1 MAVHQLERLLVY
13 TDKNKRDE
21 FDVPEAAFDE
31 LYELFVETKDDV
43 LDQNHTSVAF
53 FNEVFY
59 NLTYVYAYEDSAENI
74 NSFLHEESPL
84 LPLPQELREPDSEQ
98 QINALREHNDWTED
112 INSYVMEFVWV
123 VLKKQNNLPKH
134 VRFFLTALTHALT
147 GVEGFYVFED
157 FLKKHPAKHSISFE
171 MKPEVILDFVF
182 QTPEDWQ
189 RATKDFDKETVSHI
203 VHRFH
208 SIKDRENVISFI
220 RSALDDIN
228 KKADITDFSMVTY
241 RSKSNEE
248 HLDSL
253 LQESIN
259 EENNRLEQKQ
269 QVEKSKDDRIVE
281 LEEQIKT
288 LKQEK
293 SQAIRE
299 KEAAERKRDYYK
311 EKLDSLTSRLN
322 KKYIPAS
329 LKSEEAV
336 LIINEL
342 IEKDVISP
350 MGHDTANGFVTQ
362 LYRWDESGALFGYF
376 VDKMCFQLEL
386 YSSGGNI
393 NWKEFKPAF
402 GNFEEKIKRARD
414 TVSYY
419 RKHPEKRKPEKA
431 EIIEEAIA
439 NAEKKIAEKESE
451 SDLPW

>member
-1 MAVHQLERLLVY
+1 M
-13 TDKNKRDE
+13 
-21 FDVPEAAFDE
+21 
-31 LYELFVETKDDV
+31 
-43 LDQNHTSVAF
+43 
-53 FNEVFY
+53 
-59 NLTYVYAYEDSAENI
+59 
-74 NSFLHEESPL
+74 
-84 LPLPQELREPDSEQ
+84 
-98 QINALREHNDWTED
+98 
-112 INSYVMEFVWV
+112 
-123 VLKKQNNLPKH
+123 
-134 VRFFLTALTHALT
+134 
-147 GVEGFYVFED
+147 
-157 FLKKHPAKHSISFE
+157 
-171 MKPEVILDFVF
+171 
-182 QTPEDWQ
+182 
-189 RATKDFDKETVSHI
+189 
-203 VHRFH
+203 
-208 SIKDRENVISFI
+208 
-220 RSALDDIN
+220 
-228 KKADITDFSMVTY
+228 
-241 RSKSNEE
+241 
-248 HLDSL
+248 
-253 LQESIN
+253 
-259 EENNRLEQKQ
+259 
-269 QVEKSKDDRIVE
+269 
-281 LEEQIKT
+281 
-288 LKQEK
+288 KQEK